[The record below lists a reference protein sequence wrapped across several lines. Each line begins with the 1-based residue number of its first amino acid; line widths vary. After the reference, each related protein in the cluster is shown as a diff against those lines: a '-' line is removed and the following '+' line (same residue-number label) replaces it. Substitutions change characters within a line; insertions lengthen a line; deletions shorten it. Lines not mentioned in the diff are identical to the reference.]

1 MQTVQGSAP
10 TIMRG
15 PMLVVFDWDGTIVDS
30 QRLIHGVMCAA
41 ISTHGY
47 SAPSLE
53 SVRAVVGLELA
64 EAITRLLPR
73 EFSGDLGAVV
83 NTYRETFALE
93 RTKPDCDEPLFPN
106 VRETL
111 SALERAGTLCAI
123 ATGKS
128 KRGLRAGLDRHELAG
143 FFVSIKTSD
152 DAPGKPHPGML
163 EQAMNEVGVEREDT
177 IMVGDTT
184 FDMDMAAN
192 AGVRAIGVA
201 WGYHSVE
208 HLKSAGAMA
217 ILDCFS
223 DIPDTVA
230 RMVTPGAER

>member
-1 MQTVQGSAP
+1 MKTVRDSSP
-10 TIMRG
+10 IIMRD
-15 PMLVVFDWDGTIVDS
+15 PMLVVFDWDGTVVDS
-30 QRLIHGVMCAA
+30 QRLIHSVMCGA

-47 SAPSLE
+47 PAPSLE
-53 SVRAVVGLELA
+53 SVRGVIGLELA
-64 EAITRLLPR
+64 EAITRLLPQ
-73 EFSGDLGAVV
+73 EFGGDLGAVV

-93 RTKPDCDEPLFPN
+93 PAKPGCDEPLFPN

-111 SALERAGTLCAI
+111 GALEHAGILCAI

-143 FFVSIKTSD
+143 FFDSIQTSD

-163 EQAMNEVGVEREDT
+163 EQAMNEVGVARAYT

-184 FDMDMAAN
+184 FDMEMAAN

-208 HLKSAGAMA
+208 QLKSAGARA
-217 ILDCFS
+217 ILDRFS
-223 DIPDTVA
+223 DIPDTAV
-230 RMVTPGAER
+230 RMVTPGAQR

>member
-1 MQTVQGSAP
+1 MRAP
-10 TIMRG
+10 R
-15 PMLVVFDWDGTIVDS
+15 LVVFDWDGTVVDS

-41 ISTHGY
+41 ISTHGHPV
-47 SAPSLE
+47 PSLE
-53 SVRAVVGLELA
+53 SVRAVIGLELA
-64 EAITRLLPR
+64 EAITRLLPQ

-83 NTYRETFALE
+83 NSYRETFAFE
-93 RTKPDCDEPLFPN
+93 RAKPGCDEPLFPN

-111 SALERAGTLCAI
+111 TALERAGILCAI

-128 KRGLRAGLDRHELAG
+128 KRGLRAGLERHELDG
-143 FFVSIKTSD
+143 LFVSIQTSD

-163 EQAMNEVGVEREDT
+163 EQAMNEVGVARAYT

-184 FDMDMAAN
+184 FDMEMAAN

-208 HLKSAGAMA
+208 QLKSAGARA
-217 ILDCFS
+217 ILDRFS
-223 DIPDTVA
+223 DIPDTAV
-230 RMVTPGAER
+230 RMVTPGAQR